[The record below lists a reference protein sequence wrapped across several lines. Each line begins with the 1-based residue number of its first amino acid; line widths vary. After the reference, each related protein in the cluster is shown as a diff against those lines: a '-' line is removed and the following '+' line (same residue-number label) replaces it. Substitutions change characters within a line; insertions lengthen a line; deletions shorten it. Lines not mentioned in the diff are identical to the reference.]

1 MELMAIKA
9 WLRRLAPG
17 WALSAYHWA
26 MSWLA
31 VLAFGWP
38 ARQLS
43 IIGVTGTKGK
53 TSTASMLWHILEQA
67 GYTTGL
73 ISTAVFAV
81 AKESW
86 LNDLKM
92 TMPGRATMQKLLR
105 RMVRA
110 GCTHAV
116 VETSSEGLAQWRH
129 VGLPYGVAV
138 FTNLAPEHIR
148 AHGSFK
154 AYRAAKA
161 RLFQFIARHH
171 GAAVIN
177 LDDAEANY
185 FIQSSGQHVWGYT
198 FRGANQFSLERVL
211 SAELEVAT
219 VAEVRFKVVGV
230 NIALPVGG
238 EFNAENALAATVA
251 ALALGVPLEK
261 SAAALA
267 TYRGT
272 PGRLEFVQTK
282 PFAVV
287 VDYAHTVESLE
298 AVYKTLRSKSKLI
311 AVLGSCGGGRDK
323 QKREPLGNLAGSY
336 AENVIITDE
345 DPYDENSRAIM
356 ESVAAGA
363 RAAGKREGENLW
375 IVEDRR
381 AAIHQA
387 LTLAHPG
394 DTVVIT
400 GKGAEQWLMQAGGKK
415 IPWDDRKVV
424 REELENLG

>member
-1 MELMAIKA
+1 
-9 WLRRLAPG
+9 
-17 WALSAYHWA
+17 
-26 MSWLA
+26 
-31 VLAFGWP
+31 
-38 ARQLS
+38 
-43 IIGVTGTKGK
+43 
-53 TSTASMLWHILEQA
+53 MLWHILEQA

-198 FRGANQFSLERVL
+198 FRDANQFSLERVL

-298 AVYKTLRSKSKLI
+298 AVYKTLQGEGKLV

-323 QKREPLGNLAGSY
+323 QKRESLGKLAGRY
-336 AENVIITDE
+336 AENVIVTDE
-345 DPYDENSRAIM
+345 DPYDENPRAIM